1 MRKSVKL
8 MVGTRVA
15 AAFLSMV
22 LFSVLTTKNIINM
35 DRSEANNIAVN
46 ALLSRAQQAEVAHY
60 KWASN
65 LSNALYAGTEFTGS
79 TDPTG
84 CVLGQWIY
92 GEPGTD
98 DETILGLRSQ
108 LEPLHRELHQS
119 AVYVLELLET
129 DPEQAQNYYQETILS
144 NLTVLVGLLDE
155 VIARGTVLNEASAE
169 NMQYIVSTMHVVTA
183 AGLSLALICLLS
195 LVLYVMKRVVK
206 PILIIT
212 DRTRPLQEGRLKID
226 LNYRHNDEIGDL
238 AKTLKQSLEQTNQY
252 VEDINRIMHQLSK
265 GNFNVAASVPFI
277 GDFRSIE
284 ESIDSFTASLSSAM
298 SNINKVQNEVFDHA
312 KNLSN
317 GAQMLAQGATEQ
329 ASAVEELSATL
340 TDLSRS
346 AKQNIDMA
354 TQAQDNAQLTENQV
368 TLSSKQMKLLVEAM
382 NDISTTSTQIEKI
395 ISTIENISFQTN
407 ILALNAAVEAS
418 RAGESGRGFAVVAEE
433 VRSLAGQSEQA
444 AKATKDLIE
453 NSVKA
458 AERGN
463 QIVTEVS
470 TTLQKTIDL
479 VLQSNHT
486 ISEITDAV
494 QTEAVAISQVAE
506 GLEQISAV
514 VQTNSSN
521 SEESATV
528 SAELFDQ
535 VNLLQEQTSGF
546 RLKSNTRSKRK
557 DT

>member
-8 MVGTRVA
+8 MVGIRVA

-22 LFSVLTTKNIINM
+22 LFSVLTTKNIISI
-35 DRSEANNIAVN
+35 DHSEEANIEVN
-46 ALLSRAQQAEVAHY
+46 ALLTRAQQAEVAHY
-60 KWASN
+60 KWAAN

-84 CVLGQWIY
+84 CILGQWIY
-92 GEPGTD
+92 GEAGTT
-98 DETILGLRSQ
+98 DETILALRSQ
-108 LEPLHRELHQS
+108 LEPLHEELHKS

-129 DPEQAQNYYQETILS
+129 DPEQAQKYYQETIQG
-144 NLTVLVGLLDE
+144 NLTVLVGLLDD
-155 VIARGTVLNEASAE
+155 VIARGTSLNEASTAHMRE
-169 NMQYIVSTMHVVTA
+169 IVSTMHIVTA
-183 AGLSLALICLLS
+183 AGLALVLLCLLS
-195 LVLYVMKRVVK
+195 LVLYVMKRIVK
-206 PILIIT
+206 PILMIT
-212 DRTRPLQEGRLKID
+212 DKTRPLQEGLLKID

-238 AKTLKQSLEQTNQY
+238 AGTLKQSLEQTNQY
-252 VEDINRIMHQLSK
+252 VEDINRIMHELST
-265 GNFNVAASVPFI
+265 GNFNVSASVPFI

-284 ESIDSFTASLSSAM
+284 ESIDSFTTSLSSAM
-298 SNINKVQNEVFDHA
+298 SNINNVQHEVFEHA

-317 GAQMLAQGATEQ
+317 SSQMLAQGATEQ

-340 TDLSRS
+340 NDLSRS
-346 AKQNIDMA
+346 AKQNIEMA
-354 TQAQDNAQLTENQV
+354 SHAQDNARLTGDQV
-368 TLSSKQMKLLVEAM
+368 TLSSQQMELLVEAM
-382 NDISTTSTQIEKI
+382 QNISTASTQIEKI

-453 NSVKA
+453 GSVKA

-463 QIVTEVS
+463 QIVSDVS
-470 TTLQKTIDL
+470 ATLQKTIAL
-479 VLQSNHT
+479 VLQSNNA
-486 ISEITDAV
+486 ISEITGAV

-514 VQTNSSN
+514 VQTNSAN

-528 SAELFDQ
+528 SVQLFEQ
-535 VNLLQEQTSGF
+535 VNLLQE
-546 RLKSNTRSKRK
+546 
-557 DT
+557 

>member
-1 MRKSVKL
+1 MRKSVKI
-8 MVGTRVA
+8 MVGFRVA
-15 AAFLSMV
+15 AAFLSML
-22 LFSVLTTKNIINM
+22 LFSVLTTRNIISM
-35 DRSEANNIAVN
+35 DRSEEANIEVN
-46 ALLSRAQQAEVAHY
+46 ALLTRVQQAEVAHY
-60 KWASN
+60 KWSGN

-92 GEPGTD
+92 GEAGTT
-98 DETILGLRSQ
+98 DETILDLRSQ
-108 LEPLHRELHQS
+108 LEPLHKELHQS
-119 AVYVLELLET
+119 AVYVLGLLET
-129 DPEQAQNYYQETILS
+129 DPEQAQKYYQETIQS
-144 NLTVLVGLLDE
+144 NLSVLVGLLDD
-155 VIARGTVLNEASAE
+155 VIEQGTILNNASTE
-169 NMQYIVSTMHVVTA
+169 YMQKTVDTMHIVTA

-195 LVLYVMKRVVK
+195 LVIYVMKRIVK
-206 PILIIT
+206 PILTIT
-212 DRTRPLQEGRLKID
+212 DKTRPLQEGRLKLE
-226 LNYRHNDEIGDL
+226 LNYHRNDEIGDL
-238 AKTLKQSLEQTNQY
+238 ARTLKQSLEQTNQY
-252 VEDINRIMHQLSK
+252 VEDINRIMHQLSM
-265 GNFNVAASVPFI
+265 GNFNVTASVPFI

-284 ESIDSFTASLSSAM
+284 ESIDSFTTSLSSAM
-298 SNINKVQNEVFDHA
+298 SNINKVQNDVFDHA

-346 AKQNIDMA
+346 AMQNIEMA
-354 TQAQDNAQLTENQV
+354 SNAQDNAQLTGDQV
-368 TLSSKQMKLLVEAM
+368 TLSSKQMKLLVGAM
-382 NDISTTSTQIEKI
+382 TDISNASTQIEKI

-444 AKATKDLIE
+444 AKATKELIE
-453 NSVKA
+453 SSVKA

-470 TTLQKTIDL
+470 TTLQKTIEL
-479 VLQSNHT
+479 VLQSNNA
-486 ISEITDAV
+486 IGEIADAV
-494 QTEAVAISQVAE
+494 RTEATAISQVAE

-514 VQTNSSN
+514 VQTTSAN

-528 SAELFDQ
+528 SAELFNQ

-546 RLKSNTRSKRK
+546 QLK
-557 DT
+557 

>member
-35 DRSEANNIAVN
+35 DHSEENNIAVN
-46 ALLSRAQQAEVAHY
+46 SLLSRVQQAETAHY

-92 GEPGTD
+92 GEAGTE
-98 DETILGLRSQ
+98 DEAILDLRSQ
-108 LEPLHRELHQS
+108 LQPLHEELHQS
-119 AVYVLELLET
+119 AVHVLELLKT
-129 DPEQAQNYYQETILS
+129 DPEQAQKYYQETIQG

-155 VIARGTVLNEASAE
+155 VIARGTVLNDASAE
-169 NMQYIVSTMHVVTA
+169 NMQSIVSTMHIVTA
-183 AGLSLALICLLS
+183 VGLSLALVCLIS
-195 LVLYVMKRVVK
+195 LVFYVMKRIVR
-206 PILIIT
+206 PILMIT
-212 DRTRPLQEGRLKID
+212 HKTRPLQEGRLKID

-238 AKTLKQSLEQTNQY
+238 AANLHQSLEQTNLY
-252 VEDINRIMHQLSK
+252 VEDINRILQELST
-265 GNFNVAASVPFI
+265 GNFNVATSVPFI

-284 ESIDSFTASLSSAM
+284 ESIDSFTTSLSSAM
-298 SNINKVQNEVFDHA
+298 SNISKVEHEVFDHA
-312 KNLSN
+312 QNLSN
-317 GAQMLAQGATEQ
+317 SSQKLAQGATEQ

-340 TDLSRS
+340 NELSRS
-346 AKQNIDMA
+346 AKQNIEMA
-354 TQAQDNAQLTENQV
+354 AHAQGNARLTGDQV
-368 TLSSKQMKLLVEAM
+368 SLSSDQMKLLVEAM
-382 NDISTTSTQIEKI
+382 EDISATSTQIEKI

-444 AKATKDLIE
+444 AKATKNLIG

-470 TTLQKTIDL
+470 ATLQKTIEL
-479 VLQSNHT
+479 VLQSNDT
-486 ISEITDAV
+486 IGEITGAV
-494 QTEAVAISQVAE
+494 QTEATAISQVAE
-506 GLEQISAV
+506 GLEQIAAV
-514 VQTNSSN
+514 VQTNSAN

-528 SAELFDQ
+528 SVELFEQ

-546 RLKSNTRSKRK
+546 RLK
-557 DT
+557 

>member
-35 DRSEANNIAVN
+35 DHSEENNIAVN
-46 ALLSRAQQAEVAHY
+46 ALLSRAQQAEAAHY

-65 LSNALYAGTEFTGS
+65 LSHALYAGTEFTGS

-84 CVLGQWIY
+84 CILGQWIY
-92 GEPGTD
+92 GEAGTD
-98 DETILGLRSQ
+98 DEIILDLRSQ

-119 AVYVLELLET
+119 AVHVLELLET

-144 NLTVLVGLLDE
+144 NLSVLVGLLDE
-155 VIARGTVLNEASAE
+155 VIERGTVLNEASAE
-169 NMQYIVSTMHVVTA
+169 NMQYIVSTMHIVTA

-206 PILIIT
+206 PILMIT
-212 DRTRPLQEGRLKID
+212 DRTRPLQEGRLKIE

-238 AKTLKQSLEQTNQY
+238 AKTLHQSLEQTNQY
-252 VEDINRIMHQLSK
+252 VEDINRILHELST
-265 GNFNVAASVPFI
+265 GNFNVTTSVPFI

-284 ESIDSFTASLSSAM
+284 ESIDSFTISLSSAM
-298 SNINKVQNEVFDHA
+298 SNINKVEHEVFDHA
-312 KNLSN
+312 KSLSDSS
-317 GAQMLAQGATEQ
+317 QMLAQGATEQ

-340 TDLSRS
+340 NDLSTN
-346 AKQNIDMA
+346 AKQNIEMA
-354 TQAQDNAQLTENQV
+354 SHAQDNARLTGDQI
-368 TLSSKQMKLLVEAM
+368 TLSSRQMALLVEAM
-382 NDISTTSTQIEKI
+382 QDISAASTQIEKI

-444 AKATKDLIE
+444 AKATKELIE
-453 NSVKA
+453 GSVKA

-463 QIVTEVS
+463 QIVSEVS
-470 TTLQKTIDL
+470 TTLRKTIEL
-479 VLQSNHT
+479 VIQSNNA
-486 ISEITDAV
+486 IGEITNAV
-494 QTEAVAISQVAE
+494 QTEASAISQVAE

-514 VQTNSSN
+514 VQTNSAN
-521 SEESATV
+521 SEKSAAV
-528 SAELFDQ
+528 STELFEQ
-535 VNLLQEQTSGF
+535 VNLLQKQTSGF
-546 RLKSNTRSKRK
+546 RLK
-557 DT
+557 

>member
-1 MRKSVKL
+1 MRKSVKV
-8 MVGTRVA
+8 MVGFRVA
-15 AAFLSMV
+15 AAFLSML
-22 LFSVLTTKNIINM
+22 LFSVLTTKNIISI
-35 DRSEANNIAVN
+35 DRSEKASVEVS
-46 ALLSRAQQAEVAHY
+46 ALLTRAQKAEVAHY

-92 GEPGTD
+92 GEAGTT
-98 DETILGLRSQ
+98 DETILDLRSQ
-108 LEPLHRELHQS
+108 LEPLHEELHQS
-119 AVYVLELLET
+119 AVYVLELLKT
-129 DPEQAQNYYQETILS
+129 DPEQAQKYYQETIQG
-144 NLTVLVGLLDE
+144 NLTVLVGLLDQ
-155 VIARGTVLNEASAE
+155 VIEQGTDLNNASIE
-169 NMQYIVSTMHVVTA
+169 HMQKTVETMHIVTA
-183 AGLSLALICLLS
+183 AGLCLALICLLS
-195 LVLYVMKRVVK
+195 LVLYVMKRIVK
-206 PILIIT
+206 PILNIT
-212 DRTRPLQEGRLKID
+212 AKIRPLQEGRLNIE

-238 AKTLKQSLEQTNQY
+238 SRILSESLKQTNQY
-252 VEDINRIMHQLSK
+252 VEDINRIMHQLSV
-265 GNFNVAASVPFI
+265 GNFNVSTAIPFI

-284 ESIDSFTASLSSAM
+284 ESIDTFTTALSSAM
-298 SNINKVQNEVFDHA
+298 SNINKVQSSVFDHA

-317 GAQMLAQGATEQ
+317 GAQSLAQGATEQ

-340 TDLSRS
+340 NDLSRS

-354 TQAQDNAQLTENQV
+354 SNAQNNAQLTGDQV
-368 TLSSKQMKLLVEAM
+368 SLSSQQMELLVEAM
-382 NDISTTSTQIEKI
+382 TDISTASTQIEKI

-444 AKATKDLIE
+444 AKATKELIE
-453 NSVKA
+453 GSVKA

-470 TTLQKTIDL
+470 ATLQKTIEL
-479 VLQSNHT
+479 VLQSNNA
-486 ISEITDAV
+486 IGEITNAV

-514 VQTNSSN
+514 VQTNSAS

-528 SAELFDQ
+528 STELFEQ

-546 RLKSNTRSKRK
+546 QLK
-557 DT
+557 

>member
-35 DRSEANNIAVN
+35 DRSEEKNLAVHS
-46 ALLSRAQQAEVAHY
+46 LLSRVQQAEAAHY

-92 GEPGTD
+92 GEAGTD
-98 DETILGLRSQ
+98 DETILDLRSR
-108 LEPLHRELHQS
+108 LEPLHKELHQS
-119 AVYVLELLET
+119 AVHVLELLET
-129 DPEQAQNYYQETILS
+129 DPEQAQKYYQETIQG

-155 VIARGTVLNEASAE
+155 VIAQGTILNEASAE
-169 NMQYIVSTMHVVTA
+169 NMQYIVSVMHVATA
-183 AGLSLALICLLS
+183 AGLCLVLICLLS
-195 LVLYVMKRVVK
+195 LVSYVMKRVVK
-206 PILIIT
+206 PILMIT
-212 DRTRPLQEGRLKID
+212 DKTRPLQKGLLKIE
-226 LNYRHNDEIGDL
+226 LNYHHNDEIGDL
-238 AKTLKQSLEQTNQY
+238 AGTLKQSLEQTNQY
-252 VEDINRIMHQLSK
+252 VEDINRIMHQLSM
-265 GNFNVAASVPFI
+265 GNFNVTASVPFI

-284 ESIDSFTASLSSAM
+284 ESINSFTTSLSSAM
-298 SNINKVQNEVFDHA
+298 SNINNVQREVFDHA

-340 TDLSRS
+340 NDLSRS
-346 AKQNIDMA
+346 AKQNIEMA
-354 TQAQDNAQLTENQV
+354 THAQGNAQLTGDQV

-382 NDISTTSTQIEKI
+382 QDISTASTQIEKI

-453 NSVKA
+453 SSVKA

-470 TTLQKTIDL
+470 ATLQKTIEL
-479 VLQSNHT
+479 VLQSNNT

-494 QTEAVAISQVAE
+494 QTEAVAISQAAE
-506 GLEQISAV
+506 GLEQISSV
-514 VQTNSSN
+514 VQANSTNS
-521 SEESATV
+521 EKSATV
-528 SAELFDQ
+528 SAELFEQ
-535 VNLLQEQTSGF
+535 VNLLQKQTSGF
-546 RLKSNTRSKRK
+546 KLK
-557 DT
+557 

>member
-1 MRKSVKL
+1 MRKSVKV
-8 MVGTRVA
+8 MVGFLVA
-15 AAFLSMV
+15 AAFLSML
-22 LFSVLTTKNIINM
+22 LFSALTTKNIISI
-35 DRSEANNIAVN
+35 DHSEEANIAVN
-46 ALLSRAQQAEVAHY
+46 ALLTRAQQAEVAHY

-84 CVLGQWIY
+84 CILGQWIY
-92 GEPGTD
+92 GEAGTT
-98 DETILGLRSQ
+98 DETILNLRSQ
-108 LEPLHRELHQS
+108 LEPLHEELHKS
-119 AVYVLELLET
+119 AVYVLELLKT
-129 DPEQAQNYYQETILS
+129 DPEQAQKYYQETIQG
-144 NLTVLVGLLDE
+144 NLTVLVGLLDD
-155 VIARGTVLNEASAE
+155 VIEQGTLLNSASVE
-169 NMQYIVSTMHVVTA
+169 HMQNTIDIMHIVTA

-195 LVLYVMKRVVK
+195 LVIYVMKRIVK
-206 PILIIT
+206 PILVIT
-212 DRTRPLQEGRLKID
+212 AKTRPLQEGRLDIE
-226 LNYRHNDEIGDL
+226 LNYRRNDEIGDL
-238 AKTLKQSLEQTNQY
+238 AKTLKQSLEQTNDY
-252 VEDINRIMHQLSK
+252 VKDINRIMHELSM
-265 GNFNVAASVPFI
+265 GNFNVATSVPFI

-284 ESIDSFTASLSSAM
+284 ESIDSFTSSLSLAM

-317 GAQMLAQGATEQ
+317 GAQTLAQGATEQ

-346 AKQNIDMA
+346 AKQNIEMA
-354 TQAQDNAQLTENQV
+354 SQAQDNAQLTGDQV
-368 TLSSKQMKLLVEAM
+368 SLSSQQMKLLVEAM
-382 NDISTTSTQIEKI
+382 KDISTTSTQIEKI
-395 ISTIENISFQTN
+395 ISTIESISFQTN

-463 QIVTEVS
+463 QIVSEVS

-479 VLQSNHT
+479 VLQSNNA

-494 QTEAVAISQVAE
+494 QTEATAISQVAE

-514 VQTNSSN
+514 VQTNSAN

-528 SAELFDQ
+528 STELFEQ

-546 RLKSNTRSKRK
+546 RLK
-557 DT
+557 

>member
-1 MRKSVKL
+1 MKRRSKMRKSVKIS
-8 MVGTRVA
+8 VGFRVA
-15 AAFLSMV
+15 AAFLSML
-22 LFSVLTTKNIINM
+22 LFSVLTTKNIISI
-35 DRSEANNIAVN
+35 DHSEEASVEVS

-92 GEPGTD
+92 GEAGTT
-98 DETILGLRSQ
+98 DETILSLRSQ
-108 LEPLHRELHQS
+108 LEPLHEELHQS
-119 AVYVLELLET
+119 AVYVLDLLKT
-129 DPEQAQNYYQETILS
+129 DPEQAQKYYQETIQS
-144 NLTVLVGLLDE
+144 NLSTLVGLLDD
-155 VIARGTVLNEASAE
+155 VIEQGTILNNASIE
-169 NMQYIVSTMHVVTA
+169 YMQNTISTMHIVTA
-183 AGLSLALICLLS
+183 AGLALALICLLS
-195 LVLYVMKRVVK
+195 LVVYMMKRIVK

-212 DRTRPLQEGRLKID
+212 DKTKPLQEGCLKID
-226 LNYRHNDEIGDL
+226 LNYQRNDEIGDL

-252 VEDINRIMHQLSK
+252 VEDINRIMHQLSL

-284 ESIDSFTASLSSAM
+284 ESIDSFTTSLSSAM
-298 SNINKVQNEVFDHA
+298 SNINKVQNDVFDHA
-312 KNLSN
+312 QNLSN

-340 TDLSRS
+340 NDLSRS
-346 AKQNIDMA
+346 AKQNIEMA
-354 TQAQDNAQLTENQV
+354 SNAQNNAKLTGEQV
-368 TLSSKQMKLLVEAM
+368 SLSSQQMELLVEAM
-382 NDISTTSTQIEKI
+382 KDISATSTQIEKI
-395 ISTIENISFQTN
+395 ISTIESISFQTN

-453 NSVKA
+453 SSVKA

-463 QIVTEVS
+463 QIVTEVT
-470 TTLQKTIDL
+470 TTLQKTIEL
-479 VLQSNHT
+479 VLQSNNA
-486 ISEITDAV
+486 IGEITNAV
-494 QTEAVAISQVAE
+494 HTEATAISQVAE

-514 VQTNSSN
+514 VQTNSAN

-528 SAELFDQ
+528 SEELFNQ
-535 VNLLQEQTSGF
+535 VNLLQEQTSSF
-546 RLKSNTRSKRK
+546 QLK
-557 DT
+557 

>member
-22 LFSVLTTKNIINM
+22 LFSVLTTKNIINI
-35 DRSEANNIAVN
+35 DRSEENNIAVN
-46 ALLSRAQQAEVAHY
+46 ALLTRVQQAEAAHY
-60 KWASN
+60 KWAGN

-92 GEPGTD
+92 GEAGTE

-108 LEPLHRELHQS
+108 LQPLHEELHQS

-129 DPEQAQNYYQETILS
+129 NPEQAQEYYQETIQS

-155 VIARGTVLNEASAE
+155 VIAQGALLNETSTE
-169 NMQYIVSTMHVVTA
+169 NMQSIISVMHIVTA
-183 AGLSLALICLLS
+183 AGLCLALICLLS
-195 LVLYVMKRVVK
+195 LVSYVMKRVVK
-206 PILIIT
+206 PILMIT
-212 DRTRPLQEGRLKID
+212 DKTRPLQKGLLKIE

-238 AKTLKQSLEQTNQY
+238 AGTLKQSLEQTNQY
-252 VEDINRIMHQLSK
+252 VEDINRIMHQLSM
-265 GNFNVAASVPFI
+265 GNFNVTTSVPFI

-284 ESIDSFTASLSSAM
+284 ESIDSFTTSLSSAM
-298 SNINKVQNEVFDHA
+298 SNINNVQREVFDHA

-317 GAQMLAQGATEQ
+317 GAQTLAQGATEQ

-340 TDLSRS
+340 NDLSRS
-346 AKQNIDMA
+346 AKQNIEMA
-354 TQAQDNAQLTENQV
+354 SHAQDNAQLTGDQI

-382 NDISTTSTQIEKI
+382 QDISATSAQIEKI

-470 TTLQKTIDL
+470 TTLQKTIEL
-479 VLQSNHT
+479 VLQSNNT
-486 ISEITDAV
+486 IGEITNAV

-506 GLEQISAV
+506 GIEQISAV
-514 VQTNSSN
+514 VQTNSAN

-528 SAELFDQ
+528 SVELFEQ
-535 VNLLQEQTSGF
+535 VNLLQKQTSGF
-546 RLKSNTRSKRK
+546 KLK
-557 DT
+557 

>member
-8 MVGTRVA
+8 MVGIRVA

-22 LFSVLTTKNIINM
+22 LFSVLTTTNIINV
-35 DRSEANNIAVN
+35 DHSEEDNSAVN
-46 ALLSRAQQAEVAHY
+46 ALLTRAQKAEAAHY

-65 LSNALYAGTEFTGS
+65 LSNALYAGMEFTGS

-92 GEPGTD
+92 GEAGTD
-98 DETILGLRSQ
+98 DETILNLRSQ
-108 LEPLHRELHQS
+108 LQPLHEELHQS
-119 AVYVLELLET
+119 AVHVLELYET
-129 DPEQAQNYYQETILS
+129 DPAQAQQYYQETIQG
-144 NLTVLVGLLDE
+144 NLTVLVGMLDE
-155 VIARGTVLNEASAE
+155 VIAQCTSMNDASAAHMRE
-169 NMQYIVSTMHVVTA
+169 IISTMHVVTA
-183 AGLSLALICLLS
+183 AGLALVLLCLLS
-195 LVLYVMKRVVK
+195 LVLYVMKRIVK
-206 PILIIT
+206 PILMIT
-212 DRTRPLQEGRLKID
+212 NKTRPLQEGRLNID

-238 AKTLKQSLEQTNQY
+238 AGTLKQSLEQTNQY
-252 VEDINRIMHQLSK
+252 VEDINRIMHELST
-265 GNFNVAASVPFI
+265 GNFNVATSVPFI

-284 ESIDSFTASLSSAM
+284 ESIESFTTSLSSAM
-298 SNINKVQNEVFDHA
+298 SNINKVQHEVFDHA
-312 KNLSN
+312 QNLSN
-317 GAQMLAQGATEQ
+317 SSQMLAQGATEQ

-340 TDLSRS
+340 NDLSRS
-346 AKQNIDMA
+346 AKQNIEMA
-354 TQAQDNAQLTENQV
+354 SQAQDNAQLTGDQV
-368 TLSSKQMKLLVEAM
+368 TLSSQQMELLVEAM
-382 NDISTTSTQIEKI
+382 QDISTASTQIEKI

-453 NSVKA
+453 GSVKA

-463 QIVTEVS
+463 QIVSEVS
-470 TTLQKTIDL
+470 STLQKTIDL
-479 VLQSNHT
+479 VLQSNT
-486 ISEITDAV
+486 AIGEITDAV
-494 QTEAVAISQVAE
+494 HTEAIAISQVAE

-514 VQTNSSN
+514 VQTNSAN

-528 SAELFDQ
+528 SVELFEQ

-546 RLKSNTRSKRK
+546 RLK
-557 DT
+557 

>member
-8 MVGTRVA
+8 MVGIRVA
-15 AAFLSMV
+15 AAFLSMM
-22 LFSVLTTKNIINM
+22 LFSVLTTTNIINV
-35 DRSEANNIAVN
+35 DHSEENNSMVN
-46 ALLSRAQQAEVAHY
+46 ALLTRAQKAEAAHY

-65 LSNALYAGTEFTGS
+65 LSNALYAGMEFTGS

-92 GEPGTD
+92 GEAGTD
-98 DETILGLRSQ
+98 DEAILKLRSQ
-108 LEPLHRELHQS
+108 LQPLHEELHQS
-119 AVYVLELLET
+119 AVYVLELYET
-129 DPEQAQNYYQETILS
+129 DPAQAQQYYQETIQG
-144 NLTVLVGLLDE
+144 NLTVLVGMLDE
-155 VIARGTVLNEASAE
+155 VIDQCTSLNEASAAHMRE
-169 NMQYIVSTMHVVTA
+169 IISTMHIETA
-183 AGLSLALICLLS
+183 AGLALVLFCLLS
-195 LVLYVMKRVVK
+195 LVLYVMKRIVK

-212 DRTRPLQEGRLKID
+212 SKTRPLQEGCLKID

-238 AKTLKQSLEQTNQY
+238 AGTLKQSLEQTNQY
-252 VEDINRIMHQLSK
+252 VEDINRIMHELST
-265 GNFNVAASVPFI
+265 GNFNVTTSVPFI

-284 ESIDSFTASLSSAM
+284 ESIDSFTTSLSSAM
-298 SNINKVQNEVFDHA
+298 SNINKVQHEVFDHA
-312 KNLSN
+312 QNLSN
-317 GAQMLAQGATEQ
+317 SSQMLAQGATEQ

-340 TDLSRS
+340 NDLSRS

-354 TQAQDNAQLTENQV
+354 SQAQDNAQLTGDQV
-368 TLSSKQMKLLVEAM
+368 TLSSQQMELLVEAM
-382 NDISTTSTQIEKI
+382 QDISTASTQIEKI

-433 VRSLAGQSEQA
+433 VRSLAGQSDQA

-453 NSVKA
+453 GSVKA

-463 QIVTEVS
+463 QIVSEVS
-470 TTLQKTIDL
+470 STLQRTIDL
-479 VLQSNHT
+479 VLQSNT
-486 ISEITDAV
+486 AIGEITDAV
-494 QTEAVAISQVAE
+494 HTEAIAISQVAE

-514 VQTNSSN
+514 VQTNSAN

-528 SAELFDQ
+528 SVELFEQ

-546 RLKSNTRSKRK
+546 RLK
-557 DT
+557 

>member
-8 MVGTRVA
+8 MVGIRVA
-15 AAFLSMV
+15 AAFLSMM
-22 LFSVLTTKNIINM
+22 LFSVLTTTNIINV
-35 DRSEANNIAVN
+35 DHSEENNSMVN
-46 ALLSRAQQAEVAHY
+46 ALLTRAQKAEAAHY

-65 LSNALYAGTEFTGS
+65 LSNALYAGMEFTGS

-92 GEPGTD
+92 GEAGTD
-98 DETILGLRSQ
+98 DEAILKLRSQ
-108 LEPLHRELHQS
+108 LQPLHEELHQS
-119 AVYVLELLET
+119 AVYVLELYET
-129 DPEQAQNYYQETILS
+129 DPAQAQQYYQETIQS
-144 NLTVLVGLLDE
+144 NLTVLVGMLDE
-155 VIARGTVLNEASAE
+155 VIDQCTSLNEASAAHMRE
-169 NMQYIVSTMHVVTA
+169 IISTMHIETA
-183 AGLSLALICLLS
+183 AGLALVLFCLLS
-195 LVLYVMKRVVK
+195 LVLYVMKRIVK

-212 DRTRPLQEGRLKID
+212 SKTRPLQEGCLKID

-238 AKTLKQSLEQTNQY
+238 AGTLKQSLEQTNQY
-252 VEDINRIMHQLSK
+252 VEDINRIMHELST
-265 GNFNVAASVPFI
+265 GNFNVTTSVPFI

-284 ESIDSFTASLSSAM
+284 ESIDSFTTSLSSAM
-298 SNINKVQNEVFDHA
+298 SNINKVQHEVFDHA
-312 KNLSN
+312 QNLSN
-317 GAQMLAQGATEQ
+317 SSQMLAQGATEQ

-340 TDLSRS
+340 NDLSRS

-354 TQAQDNAQLTENQV
+354 SQAQDNAQLTGDQV
-368 TLSSKQMKLLVEAM
+368 TLSSQQMELLVEAM
-382 NDISTTSTQIEKI
+382 QDISTASTQIEKI

-433 VRSLAGQSEQA
+433 VRSLAGQSDQA

-453 NSVKA
+453 GSVKA

-463 QIVTEVS
+463 QIVSEVS
-470 TTLQKTIDL
+470 STLQRTIDL
-479 VLQSNHT
+479 VLQSNT
-486 ISEITDAV
+486 AIGEITDAV
-494 QTEAVAISQVAE
+494 HTEAIAISQVAE

-514 VQTNSSN
+514 VQTNSAN

-528 SAELFDQ
+528 SVELFEQ

-546 RLKSNTRSKRK
+546 RLK
-557 DT
+557 

>member
-15 AAFLSMV
+15 AAFLSMM
-22 LFSVLTTKNIINM
+22 LFSVLTTTNIINV
-35 DRSEANNIAVN
+35 DHSEENNSMVN
-46 ALLSRAQQAEVAHY
+46 ALLTRAQKAEAAHY

-65 LSNALYAGTEFTGS
+65 LSNALYAGMEFTGS

-92 GEPGTD
+92 GEAGTD
-98 DETILGLRSQ
+98 DEAILKLRSQ
-108 LEPLHRELHQS
+108 LQPLHEELHQS
-119 AVYVLELLET
+119 AVYVLELYET
-129 DPEQAQNYYQETILS
+129 DPAQAQQYYQETIQS
-144 NLTVLVGLLDE
+144 NLTVLVGMLDE
-155 VIARGTVLNEASAE
+155 VIDQCTSLNEASAAHMRE
-169 NMQYIVSTMHVVTA
+169 IISTMHIETA
-183 AGLSLALICLLS
+183 AGLALVLFCLLS
-195 LVLYVMKRVVK
+195 LVLYVMKRIVK

-212 DRTRPLQEGRLKID
+212 SKTRPLQEGCLKID

-238 AKTLKQSLEQTNQY
+238 AGTLKQSLEQTNQY
-252 VEDINRIMHQLSK
+252 VEDINRIMHELST
-265 GNFNVAASVPFI
+265 GNFNVTTSVPFI

-284 ESIDSFTASLSSAM
+284 ESIDSFTTSLSSAM
-298 SNINKVQNEVFDHA
+298 SNINKVQHEVFDHA
-312 KNLSN
+312 QNLSN
-317 GAQMLAQGATEQ
+317 SSQMLAQGATEQ

-340 TDLSRS
+340 NDLSRS

-354 TQAQDNAQLTENQV
+354 SQAQDNAQLTGDQV
-368 TLSSKQMKLLVEAM
+368 TLSSQQMELLVEAM
-382 NDISTTSTQIEKI
+382 QDISTASTQIEKI

-433 VRSLAGQSEQA
+433 VRSLAGQSDQA

-453 NSVKA
+453 GSVKA

-463 QIVTEVS
+463 QIVSEVS
-470 TTLQKTIDL
+470 STLQRTIDL
-479 VLQSNHT
+479 VLQSNT
-486 ISEITDAV
+486 AIGEITDAV
-494 QTEAVAISQVAE
+494 HTEAIAISQVAE

-514 VQTNSSN
+514 VQTNSAN

-528 SAELFDQ
+528 SVELFEQ

-546 RLKSNTRSKRK
+546 RLK
-557 DT
+557 

>member
-8 MVGTRVA
+8 MVGIRVA

-22 LFSVLTTKNIINM
+22 LFSVLTTKNIINV
-35 DRSEANNIAVN
+35 DHSEEANIAVN
-46 ALLSRAQQAEVAHY
+46 ALLSRAQKAEAAHY

-92 GEPGTD
+92 GEAGTD
-98 DETILGLRSQ
+98 DETILNLRSQ
-108 LEPLHRELHQS
+108 LQPLHEELHQS
-119 AVYVLELLET
+119 AVYVLELHKT
-129 DPEQAQNYYQETILS
+129 DPAQAQQYYQETIQG

-155 VIARGTVLNEASAE
+155 VIEQCTSLNEASAVHMRE
-169 NMQYIVSTMHVVTA
+169 IVSTMHIVTA
-183 AGLSLALICLLS
+183 AGLALVLFCLLS
-195 LVLYVMKRVVK
+195 LVLYVMKRIVK
-206 PILIIT
+206 PILMIT
-212 DRTRPLQEGRLKID
+212 NKTRPLQEGRLKID

-238 AKTLKQSLEQTNQY
+238 AGTLKQSLEQTNQY
-252 VEDINRIMHQLSK
+252 VEDINRIMHELSK
-265 GNFNVAASVPFI
+265 GNFNVATSVPFI

-284 ESIDSFTASLSSAM
+284 ESIDSFTTSLSSAM
-298 SNINKVQNEVFDHA
+298 SNITHVQHEVFDHA

-317 GAQMLAQGATEQ
+317 SSQMLAQGATEQ

-340 TDLSRS
+340 NDLSRS
-346 AKQNIDMA
+346 AKQNIEMA
-354 TQAQDNAQLTENQV
+354 SQAQDNAQLTGDQV
-368 TLSSKQMKLLVEAM
+368 TLSSQQMEQLVEAM
-382 NDISTTSTQIEKI
+382 QDISTASTQIEKI

-453 NSVKA
+453 GSVKA
-458 AERGN
+458 AARGN
-463 QIVTEVS
+463 QIVSEVS
-470 TTLQKTIDL
+470 ATLQKTIDL
-479 VLQSNHT
+479 VLQSNT
-486 ISEITDAV
+486 AIGEITDAV
-494 QTEAVAISQVAE
+494 HTEAIAISQVAE

-514 VQTNSSN
+514 VQTNSAN

-528 SAELFDQ
+528 SVELFEQ

-546 RLKSNTRSKRK
+546 RLK
-557 DT
+557 

>member
-22 LFSVLTTKNIINM
+22 LFSVLTTKNIILM
-35 DRSEANNIAVN
+35 DRSEENNIAVN
-46 ALLSRAQQAEVAHY
+46 ALLSRAQQAEAAHY

-92 GEPGTD
+92 GEAGTD
-98 DETILGLRSQ
+98 DEAILDLRSRLQ
-108 LEPLHRELHQS
+108 PLHEELHQS
-119 AVYVLELLET
+119 AVHVLELLKT
-129 DPEQAQNYYQETILS
+129 DPEQAQKYYQETIQG

-155 VIARGTVLNEASAE
+155 VIARGTVLNDASAE
-169 NMQYIVSTMHVVTA
+169 NMQSIVSTMHIVTA
-183 AGLSLALICLLS
+183 VGLSLALVCLIS
-195 LVLYVMKRVVK
+195 LVFYVMKRIVR
-206 PILIIT
+206 PILMIT
-212 DRTRPLQEGRLKID
+212 NKTRPLQEGRLKID
-226 LNYRHNDEIGDL
+226 LDYRHNDEIGDL
-238 AKTLKQSLEQTNQY
+238 SGTLHQSLEQINRY
-252 VEDINRIMHQLSK
+252 VEDINHILHELST
-265 GNFNVAASVPFI
+265 GNFNVTTSVPFI

-284 ESIDSFTASLSSAM
+284 ESIDSFTTSLSSAM
-298 SNINKVQNEVFDHA
+298 SNISKVEHEVFDHA

-317 GAQMLAQGATEQ
+317 SSQMLAQGATEQ

-340 TDLSRS
+340 NELSRS

-354 TQAQDNAQLTENQV
+354 AHAQDNAKLTGDQV
-368 TLSSKQMKLLVEAM
+368 SLSSDQMKLLVEAM
-382 NDISTTSTQIEKI
+382 EDISTTSTQIEKI

-444 AKATKDLIE
+444 AKATKNLIE

-470 TTLQKTIDL
+470 STLQKTIEL
-479 VLQSNHT
+479 VLQSNDT
-486 ISEITDAV
+486 IGEITGAV
-494 QTEAVAISQVAE
+494 RTEATAISQVAE
-506 GLEQISAV
+506 GLEQIAAV
-514 VQTNSSN
+514 VQTNSAN

-528 SAELFDQ
+528 SVELFEQ

-546 RLKSNTRSKRK
+546 RLK
-557 DT
+557 